1 MKKTSG
7 RNRILILS
15 VIVSFL
21 FIFTS
26 VIGMLQLRSTYTNQI
41 VSLLGVVSDGSEI
54 SKEKIDIFLSGD
66 TSGQNYDQGLLIL
79 HNSGYGQSGISLIY
93 TSVERTFL
101 GCFLGMAVI
110 LSLILGRMVLDLHGW
125 RKFLKAT
132 ARWVSNLNEIEYEQ
146 NVIKIAPAETRE
158 LIYALQEHK
167 QQDLQEKETLE
178 QERKKTIAFVEDISH
193 QLKTP
198 LTIMRMHM
206 EKMNF
211 AKEFIQIS
219 LDKAIT
225 QVDKMVLQISMMLKV
240 GMLNCGKRKMEIGA
254 HDIRELA
261 EEISEEFEA
270 FYERKQV
277 ELHSLLRGNF
287 TFYYDDYWLKE
298 AVENLVKNCIE
309 YSERGEVVTIV
320 YQIGRFGLNI
330 AVTDH
335 GRGIEEENIEHIF
348 ERFTS
353 SYRQNDSSSGLGLAI
368 AKQVTEAHFGKISV
382 KNNREGGVT
391 FSIYLPRLHGEGA
404 YLDTEEG
411 GALGESF
418 TVE

>member
-15 VIVSFL
+15 VIASFL

-26 VIGMLQLRSTYTNQI
+26 VIGMLHLRSTYTNQI
-41 VSLLGVVSDGSEI
+41 ISLLGVVSDESEI
-54 SKEKIDIFLSGD
+54 PKEKIDIFLSGNISD
-66 TSGQNYDQGLLIL
+66 QNYDQGLLIL
-79 HNSGYGQSGISLIY
+79 HNSGYGQSGVSFIY
-93 TSVERTFL
+93 TSIGRTFL
-101 GCFLGMAVI
+101 SYFLGIAVI
-110 LSLILGRMVLDLHGW
+110 LLMIFSSIALYFRGW
-125 RKFLKAT
+125 EKFLKAT
-132 ARWVSNLNEIEYEQ
+132 ARWISNLNKIEYEQ
-146 NVIKIAPAETRE
+146 NVVRIAPSETRE

-167 QQDLQEKETLE
+167 RQDLQEEERLE

-240 GMLNCGKRKMEIGA
+240 GMLNCGKRKMEIGP

-270 FYERKQV
+270 LYERKQV
-277 ELHSLLRGNF
+277 ELHSQVKGSS
-287 TFYYDDYWLKE
+287 TFYYDDYWMKE

-309 YSERGEVVTIV
+309 YSERGEAVGII

-348 ERFTS
+348 DRFTS

-391 FSIYLPRLHGEGA
+391 FSVYLPRLHGEGT
-404 YLDTEEG
+404 YWNTEEG
-411 GALGESF
+411 GALSESF